1 MMKRILLFMLL
12 LVLLLSITG
21 CRQLTTFRADDE
33 TGLPILSE
41 HKKEKIFSEWQNHP
55 DAQGFTWF
63 SAESPNG
70 FRYCGTYHGYDII
83 YGNYAFSSQSYLDL
97 DGKVF
102 ESPANVLLLAYKNGE
117 FFNVSVLFHEGKLN
131 SDDISQIHAFY
142 LKYGELLR
150 DNK

>member
-1 MMKRILLFMLL
+1 MMKRILLFMFLS
-12 LVLLLSITG
+12 VLLLSITG
-21 CRQLTTFRADDE
+21 CRQLTTFRTDDE
-33 TGLPILSE
+33 TGLPI
-41 HKKEKIFSEWQNHP
+41 FSAWQNHP

-63 SAESPNG
+63 STESPNG
-70 FRYCGTYHGYDII
+70 FRYFGTYHGYDII
-83 YGNYAFSSQSYLDL
+83 YGNYAFSSQSYLDI

-142 LKYGELLR
+142 LKYREFLR